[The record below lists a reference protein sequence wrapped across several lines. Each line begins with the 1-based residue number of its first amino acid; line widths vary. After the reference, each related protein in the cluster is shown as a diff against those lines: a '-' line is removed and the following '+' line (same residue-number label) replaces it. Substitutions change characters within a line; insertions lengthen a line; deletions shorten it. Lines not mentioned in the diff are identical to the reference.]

1 MTTIRELLKSKS
13 PNVWSVSPEATV
25 YEALELMSEKGIGAV
40 AVVEGDALVGIFS
53 ERDYARNVVLKGRSS
68 RKTRIRDL
76 MSTQVLYL
84 RPDQTVDDCMA
95 IMTEKHVRHLPVL
108 EEGKLVGLVTIGDV
122 VKQIISAQDYLIGQ
136 LENYIKG

>member
-122 VKQIISAQDYLIGQ
+122 VKQIISTQDYLIGQ